1 MYETIKGE
9 LIDGEITAKLEK
21 TMVVL
26 GVDGYTHLCK
36 LVGEGVKQERR
47 FIIKADKPGKNE
59 KFLGKNAIRVVY
71 PDGEYEDFQ
80 SMQIAG
86 ECFKVSR
93 HAVSKYCNAE
103 RTIKHGRFKGYQFIK
118 L

>member
-26 GVDGYTHLCK
+26 GTDGYTHLCK

-59 KFLGKNAIRVVY
+59 KFLGKKAIRVIY
-71 PDGEYEDFQ
+71 PSGAYEDFP

-93 HAVSKYCNAE
+93 HAVSKYCNVE
-103 RTIKHGRFKGYQFIK
+103 RKIRHGRFKGYQFIK

>member
-9 LIDGEITAKLEK
+9 IIDGEITAKLEK

-26 GVDGYTHLCK
+26 DADGYTHLCK

-47 FIIKADKPGKNE
+47 FIINEDKPGKNE
-59 KFLGKNAIRVVY
+59 KFLSKNAIRVVY
-71 PDGEYEDFQ
+71 PNGEYEDFP
-80 SMQIAG
+80 SMQTAG

-93 HAVSKYCNAE
+93 HAVSKYCSVD

>member
-1 MYETIKGE
+1 MYETIDGKI
-9 LIDGEITAKLEK
+9 IDGKVIARYEK

-26 GVDGYTHLCK
+26 GTDGYTYLCK

-47 FIIKADKPGKNE
+47 IIIKADKPGKNE
-59 KFLGKNAIRVVY
+59 KFLSKNAIRVVY
-71 PDGEYEDFQ
+71 PNGEYEHFQ
-80 SMQIAG
+80 SMQTAG